1 MAMFEDV
8 EESFIKMLANRVQR
22 LFFLRGDYIIRKDDI
37 GTDVYFI
44 HKGRYS
50 LFTQH
55 VILHQ
60 AAPRGEAHERELF

>member
-55 VILHQ
+55 VINSCTCTC
-60 AAPRGEAHERELF
+60 ACN

>member
-22 LFFLRGDYIIRKDDI
+22 LFFLRGDFIIRKDDI

-44 HKGRYS
+44 HKGRSPNLSYMS
-50 LFTQH
+50 Y
-55 VILHQ
+55 IY
-60 AAPRGEAHERELF
+60 RCN